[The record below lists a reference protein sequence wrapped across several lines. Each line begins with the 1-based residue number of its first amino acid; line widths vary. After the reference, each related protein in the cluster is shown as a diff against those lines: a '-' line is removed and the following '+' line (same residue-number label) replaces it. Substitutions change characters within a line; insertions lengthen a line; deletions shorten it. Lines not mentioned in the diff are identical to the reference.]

1 MSFSFKSLIAG
12 SALALLAGSAAISA
26 EFTFKLHHF
35 LGATSPSQTETIE
48 PWVKAVEDASG
59 GRVKIEIFPS
69 MSLGGTP
76 PELVGQARDGVV
88 DLVWTVNGYTPGVF
102 PRTEVFELPFVH
114 RNNPAATNLAMA
126 ELFEAELRQEY
137 QGLEVMFLHVHGG
150 NGLHTVDRAVHTPD
164 DAKGL
169 KIRTPSRTGAWTIEA
184 LGASPVAMPV
194 PSLPQ
199 ALQTKAVD
207 AAFVPW
213 EIIPALK
220 LQDQTQYQI
229 EGADRTRFGTLVFQ
243 LSMNQAR
250 WNALPEDIQAAFRA
264 ASTPEWLAQLGTV
277 WANTD
282 DMGIAMAVDAGNEH
296 IVLTAEQTAL
306 FEQALKPVIDRWV
319 DEANNNGINAAD
331 LLAKAQTAIA
341 KHAAQ

>member
-1 MSFSFKSLIAG
+1 MFHSFKSLIAG
-12 SALALLAGSAAISA
+12 SALALLAGSAAVGA

-48 PWVKAVEDASG
+48 PWAKAVEEASG

-114 RNNPAATNLAMA
+114 RNDPAATNLAMA
-126 ELFEAELRQEY
+126 ELFDTELRQEY
-137 QGLEVMFLHVHGG
+137 KGLEVMFLHVHGG
-150 NGLHTVDRAVHTPD
+150 HGLHTVDREVRTPD
-164 DAKGL
+164 DLKGL

-220 LQDQTQYQI
+220 LQDQTNFQI

-243 LSMNQAR
+243 LSMNQGR
-250 WNALPEDIQAAFRA
+250 WNSLPEDIQSAFRK
-264 ASTPEWLAQLGTV
+264 ASSPDWLAHLGKV
-277 WANTD
+277 WAQTD
-282 DMGIAMAVDAGNEH
+282 DKGIAIAVDAGNSH
-296 IVLTAEQTAL
+296 IVLTQDQTKT

-319 DEANNNGINAAD
+319 TEATNNGINGAD
-331 LLAKAQTAIA
+331 LLEKAQSALA
-341 KHAAQ
+341 KHAK